1 MIDNNL
7 NIPVGGIP
15 VIKPKQAEN
24 GNVVFVAI
32 EAKAVSDKIIRQLRG
47 LEYKGKI
54 VSFDDVIYEL
64 EFDFQKEMLG
74 WH

>member
-1 MIDNNL
+1 ML
-7 NIPVGGIP
+7 CHL
-15 VIKPKQAEN
+15 KEK
-24 GNVVFVAI
+24 VVFVAI
-32 EAKAVSDKIIRQLRG
+32 EAKSVSDKIIRQLVD

-64 EFDFQKEMLG
+64 ELDFQKEMLG

>member
-7 NIPVGGIP
+7 NVPVGGIP
-15 VIKPKQAEN
+15 VIIPKQAEN

>member
-7 NIPVGGIP
+7 NVPVEGIP

-64 EFDFQKEMLG
+64 ELDFQKEMLG